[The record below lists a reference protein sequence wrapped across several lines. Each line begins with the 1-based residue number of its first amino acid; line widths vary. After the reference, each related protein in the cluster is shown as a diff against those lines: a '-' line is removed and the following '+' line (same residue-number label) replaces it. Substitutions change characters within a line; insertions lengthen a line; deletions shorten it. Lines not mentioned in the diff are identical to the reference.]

1 MDRKTAAFSIVI
13 ASLLLVPLSA
23 AQTSN
28 NPTIVLSANDV
39 SFFNGDQDS
48 VDATITNNDDKTRV
62 FTVSAFPSS
71 FDGVYADASVGHV
84 TLAPGESA
92 TAKITFSS
100 QFEAEFIP
108 RKFSVTVAAADDK
121 TLTATKEVFVHII
134 RRSPVFVLSL
144 NTNKFS
150 YQPGETVN
158 ISSLVANQGGDS
170 FDEFG
175 MQTVITKDGEFVKR
189 FDTQITYLP
198 EKSKTTF
205 SSLYT
210 FGQFDEPGVYSAQLV
225 LKDASGQVLSQKSVN
240 FKVGEV
246 ERTSQKETSSS
257 GALEIS
263 TTLTST
269 NEGNVPADIRLVAII
284 PSFAKEIFASDVV
297 PESMEDQG
305 SSTRVS
311 WIFEGVGAGETV
323 QVTYKLVL
331 WKIWLSAIAI
341 VVIVVL
347 AFKFVF
353 TVKIMKRSRFVGPIT
368 KETEVPVSIEV
379 VNRSVH
385 EVRDVYV
392 RDFIPPIAK
401 LAPKFE
407 TMKPSVRETIGGTEV
422 TWKFDSLRAGE
433 ERVITYRI
441 KPKMDV
447 MGTLKLNPATVTYSN
462 RKRQKKS
469 AASGLLIVKT
479 AQ

>member
-1 MDRKTAAFSIVI
+1 M
-13 ASLLLVPLSA
+13 SLLLVPAVSA
-23 AQTSN
+23 QVSN
-28 NPTIVLSANDV
+28 NPTVVLSANDV

-48 VDATITNNDDKTRV
+48 IYATITNNDAKTHV
-62 FTVSAFPSS
+62 FTISVFPSS
-71 FDGVYADASVGHV
+71 FNKVYADSSVGHV
-84 TLAPGESA
+84 TLAPGES
-92 TAKITFSS
+92 TTTEITFSS
-100 QFEAEFIP
+100 QFEAEFLP
-108 RKFSVTVAAADDK
+108 RKFSITVAAADDK
-121 TLTATKEVFVHII
+121 TLTATKDIFVHII

-175 MQTVITKDGEFVKR
+175 MQTIITKDGEFVKR

-205 SSLYT
+205 SNLYT
-210 FGQFDEPGVYSAQLV
+210 FGQFDKPGIYSAQLV
-225 LKDASGQVLSQKSVN
+225 LKDSSGQVLSQKSVN

-246 ERTSQKETSSS
+246 SRTSQKETSSN

-263 TTLTST
+263 TTLIST
-269 NEGNVPADIRLVAII
+269 NEGNTPTDIRIVTII
-284 PSFAKEIFASDVV
+284 PSFAKEIFVSDVN

-305 SSTRVS
+305 SSTKIS
-311 WIFEGVGAGETV
+311 WIFKKVGPGETV

-341 VVIVVL
+341 IVIVAL

-353 TVKIMKRSRFVGPIT
+353 TVKIIKRSRFIGPIT
-368 KETEVPVSIEV
+368 KETEIPVSIEV
-379 VNRSVH
+379 INRSVH

-392 RDFIPPIAK
+392 RDFIPPIAR
-401 LAPKFE
+401 LVPKFE
-407 TMKPSVRETIGGTEV
+407 TMKPSVRETVGGTELI
-422 TWKFDSLRAGE
+422 WKFDSLRAGE

-447 MGTLKLNPATVTYSN
+447 MGTLKLNPATVSYSN
-462 RKRQKKS
+462 KKRQKKS
-469 AASGLLIVKT
+469 AASGILIVRT